1 MMRKILVILICIL
14 CVSSCKTTKNYYRV
28 KSVKVKSHPRVKWI
42 GTSDKIIKIKSIT
55 FRAQSKCYTCYV

>member
-1 MMRKILVILICIL
+1 M
-14 CVSSCKTTKNYYRV
+14 CVTSCKITKNHYRV

-42 GTSDKIIKIKSIT
+42 GTSDKIIKIKLIT